1 MMVREKVILASKSAA
16 RVNLLQNAGLEVKA
30 IPASIDEN
38 VVKTAI
44 LSEDQS
50 ISAADFADILAQSKA
65 NSISENHGGTPVI
78 GADQVLVLNGD
89 VYDKPRNKY
98 EARDQLVTLR
108 GKTHEL
114 ISAVA
119 VSRRGATEWSF
130 TAHANLTMC
139 DFSNEFLG
147 YYLAAMG
154 DTVTESVG
162 GYKLEGLGS
171 QLFEKVEGDYFTILG
186 LPLLPLLGQLRK
198 MDVLYA

>member
-1 MMVREKVILASKSAA
+1 MMVKEKVILASKSAA
-16 RVNLLQNAGLEVKA
+16 RADILRNAGVDVDVMPSL
-30 IPASIDEN
+30 IDEN

-44 LSEDQS
+44 ISEDS
-50 ISAADFADILAQSKA
+50 SVPPADFSDILAQSKA
-65 NSISENHGGTPVI
+65 NFVSENQGGIPVI

-89 VYDKPRNKY
+89 VYDKPRSKD

-119 VSRRGATEWSF
+119 IARHGATEWSI
-130 TAHANLTMC
+130 TSHAQLTMR

-154 DTVTESVG
+154 DEITESVG
-162 GYKLEGLGS
+162 GYKLEGLGG
-171 QLFEKVEGDYFTILG
+171 QLFEKVQGDYFTVLG
-186 LPLLPLLGQLRK
+186 LPLLPLLNQLRK
-198 MDVLYA
+198 MGVLYE

>member
-1 MMVREKVILASKSAA
+1 MMVKEKVILASKSAA
-16 RVNLLQNAGLEVKA
+16 RAGILRNAGVDVDVMPSL
-30 IPASIDEN
+30 IDEN

-44 LSEDQS
+44 ISEDS
-50 ISAADFADILAQSKA
+50 SVPPADFSDILAQSKA
-65 NSISENHGGTPVI
+65 NSVSENQGGIPVI

-89 VYDKPRNKY
+89 VYDKPRSKD

-119 VSRRGATEWSF
+119 IARHGATEWSI
-130 TAHANLTMC
+130 TSHAQLTMR

-154 DTVTESVG
+154 DEITESVG
-162 GYKLEGLGS
+162 GYKLEGLGG
-171 QLFEKVEGDYFTILG
+171 QLFEKVQGDYFTVLG
-186 LPLLPLLGQLRK
+186 LPLLPLLNQLRK
-198 MDVLYA
+198 MGVLYE